1 MSDALAMTILSC
13 IAVLFVDVLRR
24 ETLDHDR
31 PTMSILLTAL
41 WILALAVWLV
51 CAIRLIRGLL

>member
-24 ETLDHDR
+24 EALGHDR
-31 PTMSILLTAL
+31 PTMSILFTAL

-51 CAIRLIRGLL
+51 CAIRLIRGWL